1 MECVNSAH
9 TNHST
14 NSFCSCIEYCQF
26 AFFLA
31 LLLAKLK
38 LNEIIHTQNKIIHHQ
53 KKRVQVC
60 FALKN
65 TTSFFLV
72 IIVNQEIIYK
82 FKN

>member
-14 NSFCSCIEYCQF
+14 NSFCSCIEYCRF

-38 LNEIIHTQNKIIHHQ
+38 LHYPPPPPPHVENEIIHTQNKIIH
-53 KKRVQVC
+53 
-60 FALKN
+60 
-65 TTSFFLV
+65 T
-72 IIVNQEIIYK
+72 
-82 FKN
+82 